1 VDPIRITIRLPDGQR
16 LVRLIARTSTVT
28 SLYCLVDA
36 HLIPTDVSG
45 EEIRTFA
52 AESDLRELVHSSGQ
66 PAEVWW
72 GFSLF
77 NAYPRKAIPWQPVVR
92 LAEVGLSNGGQI
104 VAEIPSKEGEKADHD
119 EEGYDT
125 EKSE

>member
-1 VDPIRITIRLPDGQR
+1 VR
-16 LVRLIARTSTVT
+16 LVARTSTVT

-36 HLIPTDVSG
+36 HLIPTDVTG
-45 EEIRTFA
+45 EDLGASA
-52 AESDLRELVHSSGQ
+52 AENNLRELVHSSGQ

-77 NAYPRKAIPWQPVVR
+77 TAYPRKAIPWQSVVR
-92 LAEVGLSNGGQI
+92 LVEIGLSNGGQI
-104 VAEIPSKEGEKADHD
+104 VAEIASKEGEKNEQD